1 MGAENERDPAT
12 EPDDEPRGALQ
23 RAGAGGLEGG
33 RGGGGGEDPPAKRHT
48 YCIYIYMQSTP
59 DIQYMVNICC
69 SVCKVI

>member
-48 YCIYIYMQSTP
+48 YIH
-59 DIQYMVNICC
+59 NIC
-69 SVCKVI
+69 SLLLIYSIW

>member
-48 YCIYIYMQSTP
+48 YIHIYVVYS
-59 DIQYMVNICC
+59 
-69 SVCKVI
+69 